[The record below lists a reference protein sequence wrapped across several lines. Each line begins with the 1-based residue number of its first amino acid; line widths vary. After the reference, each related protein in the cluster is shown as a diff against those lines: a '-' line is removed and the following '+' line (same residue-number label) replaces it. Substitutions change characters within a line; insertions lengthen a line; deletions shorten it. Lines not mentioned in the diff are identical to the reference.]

1 MTSAA
6 RRTPRAA
13 RWSRVLLLA
22 ALLLGIVTMH
32 TLGHPDDSP
41 VGQDAATAH
50 AVAHGAPAPAAHAVP
65 DHSAPD
71 GVLPAPAAPAP
82 AAPAPADAAGTRVQG
97 PDGGMAMDPMS
108 VCLAVLLAG
117 ISLASVLA
125 LARTGAAA
133 TARPEARGVRAHG
146 GPDPPT
152 GRELLARL
160 VVLRV

>member
-50 AVAHGAPAPAAHAVP
+50 AVAHGAPAPAAHAM
-65 DHSAPD
+65 
-71 GVLPAPAAPAP
+71 PAPAV
-82 AAPAPADAAGTRVQG
+82 PAPADAAGTRLRG

-117 ISLASVLA
+117 ISLVSALA

-133 TARPEARGVRAHG
+133 TARREARGVRAHG

>member
-1 MTSAA
+1 MRSAA

-50 AVAHGAPAPAAHAVP
+50 AVAHGAPAPV
-65 DHSAPD
+65 
-71 GVLPAPAAPAP
+71 PAPAAHAMPAP
-82 AAPAPADAAGTRVQG
+82 AVPAPAEAARTQVRG

-117 ISLASVLA
+117 ISLSSVLA

-133 TARPEARGVRAHG
+133 TARREARGVRAHG

-152 GRELLARL
+152 VRELLARL

>member
-50 AVAHGAPAPAAHAVP
+50 TVAHGAPAPGPGAHAMPAPTVA
-65 DHSAPD
+65 APD
-71 GVLPAPAAPAP
+71 V
-82 AAPAPADAAGTRVQG
+82 PAPADEAGTQVRG

-117 ISLASVLA
+117 ISLVSVLV

-133 TARPEARGVRAHG
+133 TARREARGVRAHG